1 MASGESQT
9 SQPSET
15 ELSRY
20 QKYIKKVRGAVFTVG
35 FNRSGSS
42 LIGDLLSAHPN
53 IVMDNESGIIRKY
66 VDKEFTSRESLLA
79 FIIKHD
85 MDRAY
90 KKNYIAGQYQHHY
103 DGNIEIVGD
112 KHSPN
117 NTRFLTRTKSNKLE
131 ELEKFIKL
139 PIKLLFNVRNPY
151 DMVASMVN
159 AMQDTK
165 ESRNERIKKAISF
178 FTCRSADNM
187 KLINQVSADR
197 IFMIR
202 LEDFIASP
210 EKMLAD
216 ICDFLSVA
224 KTPEYLS
231 SCAEATY
238 EMPNKSRN
246 TLNWNKE
253 YEKEIDA
260 LIEKYEFFSGYSHNN

>member
-1 MASGESQT
+1 MASEKSQT
-9 SQPSET
+9 LQQSEM

-20 QKYIKKVRGAVFTVG
+20 QKYIKNVRGAVFTVG

-66 VDKEFTSRESLLA
+66 VDKEFTSRESLLS
-79 FIIKHD
+79 FMIKHD
-85 MDRAY
+85 IDRAY

-112 KHSPN
+112 KHSSN
-117 NTRFLTRTKSNKLE
+117 NSRFLMKTESNKLE

-151 DMVASMVN
+151 DMVASMVK
-159 AMQDTK
+159 ATWDGK
-165 ESRNERIKKAISF
+165 ESRDKKIKEAISF

-224 KTPEYLS
+224 KTPAYLS

-238 EMPNKSRN
+238 KMPDRSRN
-246 TLNWNKE
+246 TLNWSE
-253 YEKEIDA
+253 EHEREVDA
-260 LIEKYEFFSGYSHNN
+260 LIEKYAFFDGYSRDA